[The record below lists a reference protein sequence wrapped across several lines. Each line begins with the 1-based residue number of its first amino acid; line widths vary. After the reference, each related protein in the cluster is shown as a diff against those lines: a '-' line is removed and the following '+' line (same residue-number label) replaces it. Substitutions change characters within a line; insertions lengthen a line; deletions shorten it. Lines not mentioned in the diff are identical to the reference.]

1 MNTELIVL
9 YKQLEKMEQTKEVLQ
24 LKEQIKE
31 RIYQQL
37 RMNFLDVIGAGRV
50 IGYEELQQELNKAI
64 ELLEIQI
71 KI

>member
-1 MNTELIVL
+1 MCF
-9 YKQLEKMEQTKEVLQ
+9 YKQLEKWNKPKSFATKRADKRKDISTTEN
-24 LKEQIKE
+24 E
-31 RIYQQL
+31 
-37 RMNFLDVIGAGRV
+37 FLDIIGAGRV